1 MSSNIYK
8 DQNHCYKTYAGMIND
23 SAFTSLL
30 KTKARLL
37 SVDAGYSLSI
47 TKLSTRLRREC
58 KGKRKGYS
66 ACLFPARSLYS
77 LNICHTKS
85 KMTGA
90 VANCF
95 YLGHIG
101 EDSSSF

>member
-37 SVDAGYSLSI
+37 SVDAWYSLSI
-47 TKLSTRLRREC
+47 TKLSTRLRIRVEMKKERMQREE
-58 KGKRKGYS
+58 KS
-66 ACLFPARSLYS
+66 LLCLPLSGQVLIFFEHLS
-77 LNICHTKS
+77 H
-85 KMTGA
+85 
-90 VANCF
+90 
-95 YLGHIG
+95 
-101 EDSSSF
+101 

>member
-47 TKLSTRLRREC
+47 TKLSTRLRIRVEMKERMQREE
-58 KGKRKGYS
+58 KRLF
-66 ACLFPARSLYS
+66 CLPLSGQVLIFFEHLSY
-77 LNICHTKS
+77 
-85 KMTGA
+85 
-90 VANCF
+90 
-95 YLGHIG
+95 
-101 EDSSSF
+101 